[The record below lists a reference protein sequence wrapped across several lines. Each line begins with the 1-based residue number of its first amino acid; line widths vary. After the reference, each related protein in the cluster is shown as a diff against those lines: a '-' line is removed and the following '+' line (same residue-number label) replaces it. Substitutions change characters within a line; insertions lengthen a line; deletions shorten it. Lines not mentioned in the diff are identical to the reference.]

1 MSDNANYVADNTVV
15 AIENMTSYYSGYTLD
30 TGVKR
35 RIPGYGRLNVTAE
48 EIRQANYEHGNYI
61 FLNNLRITNNA
72 LAREIGVSDDMIEYQ
87 WTAEDIKD
95 ALTTSD
101 IAVFLDAMD
110 FGPEGIKNEF
120 EKLAVELEITDG
132 ARKEVLNKYFNTD
145 IDAKIRNKHA
155 VEETN
160 EDETPAEKPKQRR
173 TATKTTAS
181 GTKQR
186 RTTAEPKKEEAGT
199 TVATDEVAE

>member
-1 MSDNANYVADNTVV
+1 MSDNTNYVADNTIV

-87 WTAEDIKD
+87 WTAEDIKE

-101 IAVFLDAMD
+101 ISVFLDAMD

-155 VEETN
+155 ADAV
-160 EDETPAEKPKQRR
+160 DETEATSTEKPKQRR
-173 TATKTTAS
+173 TASKTTTT
-181 GTKQR
+181 TKQR
-186 RTTAEPKKEEAGT
+186 RTPAKPNKDEKTAE
-199 TVATDEVAE
+199 VATDESAE